1 MKKGGE
7 KMDQIFI
14 ESTLTVIAII
24 FLILFLYFALIAFRS
39 LKKYMKSKDVRSD
52 KKIIKKTLGECLKE
66 HRIQCKVTQEFVA
79 ETIGVSRQTVSKW
92 ENGSSD
98 PSTSNLFA
106 LAKLYGLSVQEI
118 LNELNE

>member
-1 MKKGGE
+1 
-7 KMDQIFI
+7 MDQIFI